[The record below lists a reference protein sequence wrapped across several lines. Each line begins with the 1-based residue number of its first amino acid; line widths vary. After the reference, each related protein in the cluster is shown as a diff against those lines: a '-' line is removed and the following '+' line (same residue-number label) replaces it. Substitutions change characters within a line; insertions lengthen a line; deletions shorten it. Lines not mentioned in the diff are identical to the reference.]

1 MPLDPHHLLMYDNKK
16 EGSMDINA
24 VLAKMPL
31 ALADHLRSLMKL
43 CGFDGEP
50 DKQKAFLSNWLK
62 KKAFFDKIV
71 EHQGFHCITRL
82 EPGFKQGVVIL
93 TYSGS
98 LLTLSVEDEHGN
110 REAIY
115 NSIDLRKDVVQ
126 KTEDKNAQ
134 IIFPLECH
142 KALVAKSGKIKKTSP
157 ILTMAIEDNPEYT
170 SEEKFNKLRL
180 VGERIS
186 KTLIVVNQ
194 ELYSKHS
201 VKSELENRDDLFDR
215 WVTLTWFRIGG
226 WEEDVFLARVRIL
239 WLELFSKSYNDLS
252 GKVKETQKR
261 DECFLVMVNTD
272 FPRFIDDYKWLE
284 SEKINRDLGLMI
296 ALEQIPGRKDY
307 EDFIRAEIDRF

>member
-1 MPLDPHHLLMYDNKK
+1 
-16 EGSMDINA
+16 MDINA

-82 EPGFKQGVVIL
+82 ESGFKQGVVIL

-157 ILTMAIEDNPEYT
+157 ILAMAIEDNPEYT

-239 WLELFSKSYNDLS
+239 WFELFSKSYNDLS

-307 EDFIRAEIDRF
+307 EDFLRAEIDRF

>member
-1 MPLDPHHLLMYDNKK
+1 MNID
-16 EGSMDINA
+16 A

-43 CGFDGEP
+43 CGFDGRP
-50 DKQKAFLSNWLK
+50 DKQKSFLSNWLK

-71 EHQGFHCITRL
+71 EHQGFHNITRL

-98 LLTLSVEDEHGN
+98 LLTLSIEDEDGN

-134 IIFPLECH
+134 IVFPLECH
-142 KALVAKSGKIKKTSP
+142 KALEAKSGKIKKTSP
-157 ILTMAIEDNPEYT
+157 ILAMAVEDSPEDT
-170 SEEKFNKLRL
+170 SEEKVKKLRL
-180 VGERIS
+180 IGERIS

-194 ELYSKHS
+194 ELFSKHS
-201 VKSELENRDDLFDR
+201 VESELENRDDLFER
-215 WVTLTWFRIGG
+215 WIILTWFRIGG
-226 WEEDVFLARVRIL
+226 WEEDVFLARARIL
-239 WLELFSKSYNDLS
+239 WLELFSKGYNELS
-252 GKVKETQKR
+252 GKIKDTQKR
-261 DECFLVMVNTD
+261 DEYFLDLVNTD
-272 FPRFIDDYKWLE
+272 FARFIDDYKWLE
-284 SEKINRDLGLMI
+284 SEKIDRDLGLMI

-307 EDFIRAEIDRF
+307 EDFLRAEIDRF